1 MERGQQMKYLVVIEK
16 AERNY
21 AAYIPDLP
29 GCIATAP
36 TLDELQQNIR
46 SAVAM
51 HLEGLRQDGLPVPEP
66 LTQAEFVEA

>member
-1 MERGQQMKYLVVIEK
+1 MKYRVVIEK

-21 AAYIPDLP
+21 AAHVLDLP

-36 TLDELQQNIR
+36 TLDELHQSIR

-51 HLEGLRQDGLPVPEP
+51 HLEGLREDGLPVPEP
-66 LTQAEFVEA
+66 QARAEFVEA